1 MDSDKT
7 RNRDRIK
14 SSRLI
19 WLVLVA
25 SLSVL
30 GMTTADPGSQVSS
43 VTVEIGH
50 RMHPDFYQ
58 QTQTKMNARE
68 QVGDTDFFFEII
80 EFYPHFAY
88 VDSTKEI
95 VSLSDEPT
103 NAAFKIRVFENDEV
117 VEDTWAFFTIN
128 VPHFSPTSYLT
139 FHVTSF
145 DYRGE
150 TYRDNGKEKDRDK
163 DKNKEE
169 DQDA

>member
-1 MDSDKT
+1 MDVDKT
-7 RNRDRIK
+7 QNCSRNR
-14 SSRLI
+14 SSKLI
-19 WLVLVA
+19 WWVLAA
-25 SLSVL
+25 SLSAL
-30 GMTTADPGSQVSS
+30 GMTAAEYGSQVSS

-58 QTQTKMNARE
+58 QTQTKMNVRE

-103 NAAFKIRVFENDEV
+103 NAAFKIRVYENDEV

-139 FHVTSF
+139 FHVTNF

-150 TYRDNGKEKDRDK
+150 TYQDNRK
-163 DKNKEE
+163 DKAENKEE
-169 DQDA
+169 DKDA